1 MSSENLNDSSYKCSK
16 CESLEAETGQI
27 RTTGDGLSRYM
38 NLQNQKFGFIACTN
52 CGFCE
57 FYRNNAKDKGSP
69 LVAITIT
76 PI

>member
-1 MSSENLNDSSYKCSK
+1 MSSENLKDSSYKCSK
-16 CESLEAETGQI
+16 CGSLEAETGQI

-57 FYRNNAKDKGSP
+57 FYRNNGKDKGWKTV
-69 LVAITIT
+69 LDIMTN
-76 PI
+76 

>member
-16 CESLEAETGQI
+16 CGSLEAETGQI

-57 FYRNNAKDKGSP
+57 FYRNNGKDKG
-69 LVAITIT
+69 LKGGMTLMH
-76 PI
+76 

>member
-57 FYRNNAKDKGSP
+57 FYRNNAKAKGWKTV
-69 LVAITIT
+69 LDVMTN
-76 PI
+76 